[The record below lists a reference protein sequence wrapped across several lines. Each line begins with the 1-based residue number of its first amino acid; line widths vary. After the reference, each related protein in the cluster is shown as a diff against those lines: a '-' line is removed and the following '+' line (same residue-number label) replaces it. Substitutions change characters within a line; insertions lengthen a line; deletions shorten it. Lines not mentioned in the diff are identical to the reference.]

1 MGVQLPDTLL
11 TVSTI
16 PCHPFN
22 ANLLDNWLRRHTMPE
37 RDASWSV
44 YLHEAWKAKGP
55 VDRLVDWAS
64 SLSVDDQLEDS
75 VVDLAAIALAWML
88 TTSNRFLRDRAT
100 KALVLLLTGRLE
112 SMARL
117 VRGFSD
123 VDDPYVAE
131 RVYAVAYGVAM
142 RSHDAKAVGHLAS
155 LVYKHVLLLLRLLQP
170 TSCSVIM
177 RVA

>member
-1 MGVQLPDTLL
+1 M
-11 TVSTI
+11 STI

-22 ANLLDNWLRRHTMPE
+22 ANLLDRWLRQHH
-37 RDASWSV
+37 DARARCLAGAFISTS
-44 YLHEAWKAKGP
+44 LGRRKGP

-64 SLSVDDQLEDS
+64 NLAVDHQLEDS

-100 KALVLLLTGRLE
+100 KALVSLLTGRFE
-112 SMARL
+112 STARL
-117 VRGFSD
+117 VERFAC

-142 RSHDAKAVGHLAS
+142 RTHDAKTVGQLA
-155 LVYKHVLLLLRLLQP
+155 
-170 TSCSVIM
+170 
-177 RVA
+177 